1 MSTNVLPELPTN
13 LLSPRKAPEFAI
25 RVLTPAF
32 CRVFRGYGI
41 AWRRDT
47 WKMMENYARE
57 QHDTLI
63 QISLKHPV
71 ARACT
76 SATSTCP
83 VSLVLIAR
91 KI

>member
-47 WKMMENYARE
+47 WKMMENLCKKATRYL
-57 QHDTLI
+57 DTNF
-63 QISLKHPV
+63 
-71 ARACT
+71 T
-76 SATSTCP
+76 
-83 VSLVLIAR
+83 
-91 KI
+91 